1 MGDDSIQLNNE
12 EYHSGVHIPI
22 LDDPI
27 TPIEISKNI
36 KKLESDKASGTDG
49 ISPGLLKLLPF
60 AWVLTLASIF
70 NNIFF
75 NCSYPSAWVTAKMFM
90 IYKKGCRLLPSN
102 YRGIS
107 IINSIAKLYDMIL
120 CCRLQQW
127 FQPYREQAGAQARR
141 GCLEHIMTLRLLI
154 DFAKRKKVKLYVIY
168 VDFAQAYDKV
178 PRAVLFSILKRFG
191 CGATMLLSLVAMY
204 KVTKC
209 LIGTAIITASVGV
222 RQGPPTSCFL
232 FYPFCK

>member
-1 MGDDSIQLNNE
+1 
-12 EYHSGVHIPI
+12 
-22 LDDPI
+22 
-27 TPIEISKNI
+27 
-36 KKLESDKASGTDG
+36 
-49 ISPGLLKLLPF
+49 
-60 AWVLTLASIF
+60 
-70 NNIFF
+70 
-75 NCSYPSAWVTAKMFM
+75 MFM

-127 FQPYREQAGAQARR
+127 FQPYREQAGAQAGR

-168 VDFAQAYDKV
+168 VDFAQAYDNV
-178 PRAVLFSILKRFG
+178 PQAVLFSILKRLG
-191 CGATMLLSLVAMY
+191 CGVTMLLSLVAMY

-209 LIGTAIITASVGV
+209 LIGTSIITASVGV
-222 RQGPPTSCFL
+222 RQGSPTSCFL
-232 FYPFCK
+232 FILFVNDMIKLYKENCNIDGFLGWLHLLVFMDDTVLLSTTRQGAMKKLEIFHSFCTSHSMRVNCEKN